1 MNYVAVV
8 NLIFLILSALVG
20 LYLFHFFIFMV
31 VGAFRKR
38 SFPKVEE
45 RCRYGILVSAK
56 DEENVIP
63 RLIGSIRNANY
74 PQDKLDIFIIA
85 HNCKDKT
92 ADVSR
97 NMGANVIVYN
107 DVSSRTLGSA
117 YKYALNH
124 INVKEYDGFIILN
137 ADNEVK
143 NDYFEKLNEA
153 FIFYKKDSVVTSFRY
168 ASNIKDGIMPALYA
182 YYFAAMCSSSYVGR
196 EYFNVSC
203 RVTGC
208 GFLVPVRLLENGWN
222 YISITEDIE
231 FSADKIIEGETIH
244 YCDDAIFYD
253 EQPLDLKTMWFQR
266 LRWSKGQN
274 LASRKYFGKFL
285 KAIFN
290 RNKKNKF
297 SLFTALTFHS
307 FIPLTLFFLFI
318 AQNIVLL
325 FSPLAGVS
333 LKETFLYWNYEQN
346 WFQNIFMSLN
356 TGALFG
362 IIKSLTLFFIE
373 SYLITTM
380 TLIASRGKFKGQPV
394 LLMIGGFILFPIFLV
409 IQIPLDVVSL
419 FIHDLKWRKI
429 THGITQKK

>member
-38 SFPKVEE
+38 RFPKVEE
-45 RCRYGILVSAK
+45 MCRYGILVSAK

-117 YKYALNH
+117 YKYAFNY

-153 FIFYKKDSVVTSFRY
+153 FIFYKKDSVVASFRY

-182 YYFAAMCSSSYVGR
+182 YYFATMCSSSYVGR

-333 LKETFLYWNYEQN
+333 LKEAFLFWNYEQN

-362 IIKSLTLFFIE
+362 IAKSLTLFFIE

-380 TLIASRGKFKGQPV
+380 TLIASRGKFKGQSV
-394 LLMIGGFILFPIFLV
+394 FLMIGGFILFPIFLV